1 MGGSQNVYHA
11 NGRGG
16 GAVRRRFP
24 TARASGQPRA
34 CQPFLTLGWTVAWS
48 LLCSVA
54 LYGHAAERP
63 DFEGTYVDQLTHFDD
78 PRWRFEDLLCR
89 SCTVEAFEYTQ
100 ALLADPANDD
110 RSLDEIHAEV
120 EAMNREHHARL
131 LTSVAQEQSAQFDQ
145 ADDPVHRCEP
155 VGLVYQIGQPLPW
168 QIEQHDDRVVFRYE
182 FWNTVRTVFMDGR
195 GHPADLAPS
204 RLGHSIGW
212 YDGET
217 LVVETRGIASRLY
230 SILFVDGLVNTTGAI
245 IIERYT
251 RALEGNRLDL
261 ERTVIDPVMLR
272 RPLTTRHSYLSAP
285 DIELI
290 EDVCEAVS
298 GEY

>member
-1 MGGSQNVYHA
+1 MAQS
-11 NGRGG
+11 
-16 GAVRRRFP
+16 
-24 TARASGQPRA
+24 SGQTSV
-34 CQPFLTLGWTVAWS
+34 CQPLLAWSRTVAWS

-78 PRWRFEDLLCR
+78 PRWRIEDLLCG
-89 SCTVEAFEYTQ
+89 SCTVAAFEYTQ

-110 RSLDEIHAEV
+110 RSLDEIQEEV
-120 EAMNREHHARL
+120 EALNRARHASL
-131 LTSVAQEQSAQFDQ
+131 LTSVAQEQSARFDQ

-155 VGLVYQIGQPLPW
+155 VGLVYQIAQPLPW

-182 FWNTVRTVFMDGR
+182 FWNTVRTIFMDGR
-195 GHPADLAPS
+195 GHPADLTPS

-212 YDGET
+212 YDGQT
-217 LVVETRGIASRLY
+217 LVVETRGIASKLY
-230 SILFVDGLVNTTGAI
+230 SILFVDGLTNSTGAI
-245 IIERYT
+245 TIERYT
-251 RALEGNRLDL
+251 RTLDGNRLDL
-261 ERTVIDPVMLR
+261 ERTVVDPVMLR
-272 RPLTTRHSYLSAP
+272 RPLTTRRSYLLAS
-285 DIELI
+285 DVELI